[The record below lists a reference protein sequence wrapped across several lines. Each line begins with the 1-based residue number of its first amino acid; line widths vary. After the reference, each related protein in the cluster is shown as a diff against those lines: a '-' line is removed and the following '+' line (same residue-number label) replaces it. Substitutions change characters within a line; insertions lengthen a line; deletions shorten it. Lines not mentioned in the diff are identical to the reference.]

1 MRRAAV
7 ILAIAVAALG
17 GGASAQASTPEVAS
31 GTFAAP
37 PPVPDRITTAGG
49 NCFVELDDR
58 FVLAGTL
65 AGTLDLDF
73 RLAFH
78 GPCLAAQGEFH
89 AAGKFT
95 GTATT
100 GGVARTGTAEAV
112 FNGVFTGPQAEGK
125 LVLQRGD
132 GGLAGLHGVLVL
144 TGTPGVGGTYSGSVH
159 VEDQEAGASYSS

>member
-7 ILAIAVAALG
+7 TLAIAVAALG
-17 GGASAQASTPEVAS
+17 GGASAQASAPEVAS

-37 PPVPDRITTAGG
+37 PPVPDRVTTAGR

-73 RLAFH
+73 RLVFH
-78 GPCLAAQGEFH
+78 GPCFASRGEFH
-89 AAGKFT
+89 AKGTFT

-100 GGVARTGTAEAV
+100 GGVARTGTVQAV
-112 FNGVFTGPQAEGK
+112 FNGVFAGPEAEGK
-125 LVLQRGD
+125 LVLRQGD
-132 GGLAGLHGVLVL
+132 GGLTGLHGVLVL

-159 VEDQEAGASYSS
+159 VEDQETAASYSS